1 MRGPTERSPTTATN
15 TNTRRSVYINTAAL
29 AGPSLDPT
37 AGFHQIRPPFHATLP
52 HFLQKPQA
60 LPFLLCF
67 LLILT
72 WISFTIHHSSSSSS
86 ARLQRFPSPLT
97 ESTREADRM
106 ANLVRFSSSVPSP
119 VAKDTRGWLLDP
131 ISLARASGILGG
143 ALTCASVHIGE
154 IRPGRLRGNHRHHD
168 CNETFVLWGA
178 LTKFR
183 LENSEVTDTGYAE
196 VIIGADDIVVAASP
210 SNTAH
215 ALVNI
220 DPVRSTFFIGCQ
232 DNTINYNA
240 SSTDFNVWK
249 DL

>member
-1 MRGPTERSPTTATN
+1 MRGPTERSPATGN
-15 TNTRRSVYINTAAL
+15 TTNTRRTLYINTAAL
-29 AGPSLDPT
+29 QGPPLDPT

-72 WISFTIHHSSSSSS
+72 WISFTIHHSSSSS
-86 ARLQRFPSPLT
+86 AHLQRLPPPIP
-97 ESTREADRM
+97 ESTPDADRM
-106 ANLVRFSSSVPSP
+106 ANLVRFSTSAPSSV
-119 VAKDTRGWLLDP
+119 VKDTRGWLLDP
-131 ISLARASGILGG
+131 ISLARASGISGG
-143 ALTCASVHIGE
+143 ALNCASVHLGE

-183 LENSEVTDTGYAE
+183 LENSEVPDTGYAE
-196 VIIGADDIVVAASP
+196 VIIGPDEIVVAASP

-215 ALVNI
+215 ALMNI